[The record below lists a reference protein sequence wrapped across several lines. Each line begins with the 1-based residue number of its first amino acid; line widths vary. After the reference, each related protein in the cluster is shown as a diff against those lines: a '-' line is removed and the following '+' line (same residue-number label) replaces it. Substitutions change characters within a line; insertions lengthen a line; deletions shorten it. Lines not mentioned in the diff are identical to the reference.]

1 MSESVKEELPCV
13 TMTSG
18 EIVRFNSWTYFGK
31 LNWLKQVKGSPS
43 KSKTLTFKR
52 EIIGMFVDLFIPKS
66 SYD

>member
-1 MSESVKEELPCV
+1 MSESVKVELHCV
-13 TMTSG
+13 TMISG
-18 EIVRFNSWTYFGK
+18 EIVRFKSWTYFGK

-52 EIIGMFVDLFIPKS
+52 VIKGMFVDLFIPKS